1 MGTGSQAELKGSVSR
16 LKGEF
21 EELGVDMSGTGDAK
35 FANTKKRG
43 RSASVKSAK
52 RFKGERD
59 GYTNEE
65 GGKISRDV
73 SGVRDPK
80 ARMKLKQHEK
90 KMQRKKF
97 AQGGKAGESDR
108 KILTKMPK
116 HLFAGK
122 RGTGKTQR
130 R

>member
-1 MGTGSQAELKGSVSR
+1 MSR

-90 KMQRKKF
+90 KMQRKKSY
-97 AQGGKAGESDR
+97 QKR
-108 KILTKMPK
+108 KST
-116 HLFAGK
+116 
-122 RGTGKTQR
+122 TQSN
-130 R
+130 